1 MLTELELKRIT
12 AAALNQSRADET
24 EVAVFDSDSSL
35 TRFANN
41 EIHQN
46 VSQRDT
52 TLLVKVVF
60 GKKIG
65 VASLN
70 RADEAGARLVIERAN
85 DLAHFQVD
93 NPDFQSLP
101 LPVPIAAVAG
111 PSQGTIDFTP
121 EDRAWAVSVILDK
134 ALQHGLVAAGAF
146 STGVSQVAVANSH
159 GVFCHHTNTEAQVS
173 AVMMSSGSSGS
184 SGYAARLTP
193 NAAEVDPED
202 IAEEV
207 AQKTLRGQNP
217 RSLEPGEYEV
227 VLEGY
232 AVSDLM
238 DFLAYLGFGALAMQ
252 EGRSFLSGRMGQSV
266 LGKNITIWDDGLADD
281 TITLPFDYE
290 GVPRQRVD
298 LITEGVARGTAYDTT
313 TAAKDSK
320 ESTGHALP
328 AGATFGPVPLH
339 LHLAPGTASR
349 DELIRSVKR
358 GILITR
364 FWYTRMVH
372 PLSVT
377 VTGMTRDGTFL
388 IENGEVV
395 APVRNLRFTQSY
407 VEALN
412 AVDLIGREVSLQKE
426 FFGHN
431 RVPALKIGKWN
442 FTGTTEY

>member
-121 EDRAWAVSVILDK
+121 EDRAWAVSIILNK

-173 AVMMSSGSSGS
+173 AVMMSSGSP
-184 SGYAARLTP
+184 APPA
-193 NAAEVDPED
+193 
-202 IAEEV
+202 
-207 AQKTLRGQNP
+207 
-217 RSLEPGEYEV
+217 
-227 VLEGY
+227 
-232 AVSDLM
+232 
-238 DFLAYLGFGALAMQ
+238 
-252 EGRSFLSGRMGQSV
+252 
-266 LGKNITIWDDGLADD
+266 
-281 TITLPFDYE
+281 TLP
-290 GVPRQRVD
+290 VSHPTPLRWTRRTSPRRWPRRRCGD
-298 LITEGVARGTAYDTT
+298 RTPARWNPA
-313 TAAKDSK
+313 
-320 ESTGHALP
+320 STRWCWR
-328 AGATFGPVPLH
+328 ATPL
-339 LHLAPGTASR
+339 AT
-349 DELIRSVKR
+349 
-358 GILITR
+358 
-364 FWYTRMVH
+364 
-372 PLSVT
+372 
-377 VTGMTRDGTFL
+377 
-388 IENGEVV
+388 
-395 APVRNLRFTQSY
+395 
-407 VEALN
+407 
-412 AVDLIGREVSLQKE
+412 
-426 FFGHN
+426 
-431 RVPALKIGKWN
+431 
-442 FTGTTEY
+442 